1 MHDLSINFFA
11 AIVSAGRLYLLRNS
25 RLVRTGVVMYGGKMM
40 RKLLC
45 AVFVLTFALG
55 LASPGWAQSQ
65 ITAGSVEGNVLDEKG
80 GSVAGATVEAKN
92 LATNFVQT
100 ETSGTDGHFAFLS
113 LAPGRYTLTISKTG
127 FATIVQEN
135 VNLTVGQTITIPV
148 TMKVS
153 SVAQQIVVTDV
164 PVVEVTKTTSSST
177 LDEISVATTPVL
189 GRKFEDLLTLTPGV
203 SITQGPDGDEINING
218 QRGIFNNI
226 SLDGGD
232 YNNGFFGE
240 QMGGQR
246 AAIDI
251 TLEAVKEFQITASGA
266 NAEFGRSAGGIINV
280 VTKSGTN
287 AFHGS
292 GFEYFRT
299 ESLTAAT
306 SDGKPLQDFR
316 RNQFGGS
323 VGGPL
328 IKDKLF
334 FFAAGEGIREN
345 LTRANLSTPIGAAC
359 GSSPVYNGTAGTDAV
374 INSSPDCQR
383 VALINFFK
391 STAFPAPIKNTNEG
405 LPVFH
410 QQRNASIFGRVDYN
424 LNSKNQVFGSY
435 SYDWSKNPNQTF
447 DVPTYGTSA
456 NGIEGPSKIQAVN
469 GNWFSTLSNTMLNE
483 AHFTYA
489 REKRPRNTS
498 DPSSVPD
505 TAMGFGTTFRFGQ
518 PFFLEPSVDETF
530 WRTDIRD
537 NFSIVKGK
545 HTWKVGGEW
554 IHSDNA
560 QIFRGF
566 FTGRYIFDSVSGFMH
581 YVSQGPTVKECSNGA
596 FVVGACPAG
605 TTFTGGP
612 LLLYLQHG
620 PATQGES
627 FDQSGASD
635 IKNEDF
641 SLFAQDSWKLFRNL
655 TLNYGLR
662 WDAQHFPN
670 PTVAPS
676 KTSYGA
682 DLSNA
687 KFPSTGY
694 IPNQNKEFQ
703 PRVGFAWDV
712 FGNGKSALRG
722 SWGMFY
728 ARQNMLTQV
737 GAITTN
743 GVQQQSFA
751 AGSAFGAPPAY
762 GTNASVFNNTNL
774 PPAGTPPPP
783 GASVTVFSKDYQNPR
798 IYTTNVGYEQQ
809 IIGDY
814 AAYADFTWSKGVHL
828 TRFIDPNKGVST
840 AFNCASQN
848 GNGVTYTNI
857 APGVCQP
864 NNGSVVIYPSDVFG
878 SGVAAPFTDLGSITD
893 TVSSSK
899 SLYRGFT
906 IGMRKRMSHRFL
918 FDANYTY
925 SSDRD
930 DDSNERDP
938 FTFRYANL
946 FNLASEYS
954 LSDRNETHKF
964 NAYTVANLPWGFNGN
979 IRMQAHSAQPITPSP
994 RFQGGKDLGRNTLLK
1009 DNAFFTFDFGVDR
1022 PIRLGERFR
1031 LIPRIEMFN
1040 TFNNKNNVN
1049 PLSTPALFNFDGFLR
1064 QGVGDP
1070 RQAQLAVRLEF

>member
-1 MHDLSINFFA
+1 
-11 AIVSAGRLYLLRNS
+11 
-25 RLVRTGVVMYGGKMM
+25 M
-40 RKLLC
+40 RKVLC
-45 AVFVLTFALG
+45 AFFGVALVLG
-55 LASPGWAQSQ
+55 LAASGWGQSQ
-65 ITAGSVEGNVLDEKG
+65 ITAGTVEGDVVDEKG
-80 GSVAGATVEAKN
+80 GSVAGAIVEAKN

-100 ETSGTDGHFAFLS
+100 DTTNADGHFAFLS
-113 LAPGRYTLTISKTG
+113 LAPGHYTLTISKSG
-127 FATIVQEN
+127 FATILQEN
-135 VNLTVGQTITIPV
+135 VNLTVGQTITLPV

-153 SVAQQIVVTDV
+153 SVAQQIVVSDV
-164 PVVEVTKTTSSST
+164 PIVEVTKTTSSST

-287 AFHGS
+287 AIHGS

-323 VGGPL
+323 FGGPL
-328 IKDKLF
+328 MKDKLF
-334 FFAAGEGIREN
+334 FFAAAEGIREN
-345 LTRANLSTPIGAAC
+345 LTRANLSAPVGTAC
-359 GSSPVYNGTAGTDAV
+359 ASSPVYDGTAATDAV

-383 VALINFFK
+383 VALISFFN
-391 STAFPAPIKNTNEG
+391 STTFPAPFKNTNEG
-405 LPVFH
+405 LPGIH

-424 LNSKNQVFGSY
+424 VNSKNQIFGSY
-435 SYDWSKNPNQTF
+435 GFDWSKNPNQTF

-456 NGIEGPSKIQAVN
+456 NGIEGPSKIQDIN

-489 REKRPRNTS
+489 RENRPRNTIN
-498 DPSSVPD
+498 PSSVPD
-505 TAMGFGTTFRFGQ
+505 TAMGFATTFRFGA
-518 PFFLEPSVDETF
+518 PFFLEPAVDEVF

-537 NFSIVKGK
+537 NFSIVRGK

-566 FTGRYIFDSVSGFMH
+566 FTGRYIFDSVTGFMH
-581 YVSQGPTVKECSNGA
+581 YVSQGPTYRECSNGTT
-596 FVVGACPAG
+596 VVGACPAG
-605 TTFTGGP
+605 TSVVGP

-635 IKNEDF
+635 IKNEDIA
-641 SLFAQDSWKLFRNL
+641 LFIQDSWKLFRNL

-662 WDAQHFPN
+662 WDAQHFPD

-682 DLSNA
+682 DLTNP
-687 KFPSTGY
+687 KFPSTGF

-703 PRVGFAWDV
+703 PRVGFAWDL
-712 FGNGKSALRG
+712 FGNGKSALRA

-743 GVQQQSFA
+743 GVQQQSVA
-751 AGSAFGAPPAY
+751 AGSAFGTPPAY
-762 GTNASVFNNTNL
+762 GTNASVFNNANL
-774 PPAGTPPPP
+774 PPPGTIPPP
-783 GASVTVFSKDYQNPR
+783 GASITVFSKDYQNPR

-809 IIGDY
+809 LYGDY
-814 AAYADFTWSKGVHL
+814 AAYLDFTMSKGVHL

-840 AFNCASQN
+840 TFVCGAGF
-848 GNGVTYTNI
+848 TNI
-857 APGVCQP
+857 SPGVCVP
-864 NNGSVVIYPSDVFG
+864 NNGSTVTYPSDVFG
-878 SGVAAPFTDLGSITD
+878 SGVAPPFTDLTSVTD
-893 TVSSSK
+893 TVSSAK

-906 IGMRKRMSHRFL
+906 IGMRKRMSHKFL

-925 SSDRD
+925 SRDWD

-964 NAYTVANLPWGFNGN
+964 NAYSVANLSWGFNGN
-979 IRMQAHSAQPITPSP
+979 VRMQAHSAQPITPSP
-994 RFQGGKDLGRNTLLK
+994 RFQNGKDLGRNTLLK

-1022 PIRLGERFR
+1022 PIHFGERMQ
-1031 LIPRIEMFN
+1031 LIPRIEVFN

-1049 PLSTPALFNFDGFLR
+1049 PLSTPGLFNFDGFLR
-1064 QGVGDP
+1064 VGVGDP
-1070 RQAQLAVRLEF
+1070 RQAQLSVRFEF